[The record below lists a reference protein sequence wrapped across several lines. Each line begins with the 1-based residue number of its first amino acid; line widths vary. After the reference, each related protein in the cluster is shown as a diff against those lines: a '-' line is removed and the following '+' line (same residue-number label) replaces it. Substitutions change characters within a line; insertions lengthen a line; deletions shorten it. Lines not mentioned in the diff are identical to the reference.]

1 MRRVGRQRRSRL
13 HIIAGGSRHRK
24 AYLPPRDKVYALID
38 GMVEGTKTEG
48 ELLVALRRWWGCI
61 PVSER
66 KIVHR
71 ELLNVLAKSDVTIEA
86 ISRAL
91 IELET

>member
-1 MRRVGRQRRSRL
+1 M
-13 HIIAGGSRHRK
+13 
-24 AYLPPRDKVYALID
+24 
-38 GMVEGTKTEG
+38 EGTKIEG
-48 ELLVALRRWWGCI
+48 ELLVALRRWLGYI

-66 KIVHR
+66 KIVYR

-91 IELET
+91 IELENLC